1 MNRHVLCFATS
12 VALSLGAF
20 AQETNTR
27 QQLTV
32 EKKTETPP
40 PEAAAALFPFHPINK
55 WEGQRFVFLAGP
67 QATQDSVYDDFS
79 GKLTRKQYAGRIARV
94 VAVSDFSGRVHLE
107 FEMEDTKEKLRA
119 RTTPG
124 SERLTGMALV
134 DDIENARAQW
144 QGRTFW
150 CKENRLVTH
159 DAQTGQVSYVV
170 IKKYAPVKVLEVT
183 AGWNEEK
190 PVRFVLETADGKRGF
205 IDLNLSGTNVFK
217 DARYLHRF
225 EHCLLTTDP
234 RLQYKWPPQIWKLIE
249 QGQIGA
255 GMTAE
260 QVKMSWG
267 EPDKI
272 TRTATAEHWTYP
284 GGTLAF
290 KNNVL
295 VGKQN

>member
-1 MNRHVLCFATS
+1 MKRLVLYFGTLL
-12 VALSLGAF
+12 VLSLCAL
-20 AQETNTR
+20 AQEPNNR
-27 QQLTV
+27 QNLTV
-32 EKKTETPP
+32 EKKTDARP
-40 PEAAAALFPFHPINK
+40 PEAAAALFPHHPISK

-67 QATQDSVYDDFS
+67 QATQDSIYDDFS

-94 VAVSDFSGRVHLE
+94 VAVSDFSGRAHLE

-119 RTTPG
+119 RTTAG
-124 SERLTGMALV
+124 SERVTGMALV

-144 QGRTFW
+144 QGQTLW
-150 CKENRLVTH
+150 CKESRLVTH
-159 DAQTGQVSYVV
+159 DAQTGAVSYVV
-170 IKKYAPVKVLEVT
+170 IKKYAPVKVLEVM

-205 IDLNLSGTNVFK
+205 LDLNLSGTNVFK
-217 DARYLHRF
+217 EARYLHRF
-225 EHCLLTTDP
+225 DHCLLTADP

-272 TRTATAEHWTYP
+272 TRTATGEQWTYP
-284 GGTLAF
+284 SGTLAF

-295 VGKQN
+295 IGKQN